1 MQDVQ
6 TRPQPTEEA
15 FSIEPDALFGVCQA
29 VGEDF
34 GFDPFY
40 LRVALLG
47 LLFFNPF
54 AVIGAYVVLGAAVA
68 LARWLFPKPAQASA
82 VELPA
87 RVEVQSFE
95 QDTAEQQREPELVAA

>member
-1 MQDVQ
+1 
-6 TRPQPTEEA
+6 
-15 FSIEPDALFGVCQA
+15 
-29 VGEDF
+29 
-34 GFDPFY
+34 
-40 LRVALLG
+40 
-47 LLFFNPF
+47 
-54 AVIGAYVVLGAAVA
+54 VIGAYVVLGAAVA